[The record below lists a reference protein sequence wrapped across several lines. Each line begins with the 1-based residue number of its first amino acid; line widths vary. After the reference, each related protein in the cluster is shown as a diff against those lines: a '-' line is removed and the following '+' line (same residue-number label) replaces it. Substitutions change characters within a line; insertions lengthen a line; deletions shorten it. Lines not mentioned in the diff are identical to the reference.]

1 MVLSFD
7 YLYFGS
13 IIYVINYKMEFLEH
27 VESYLFFEV
36 RLTEIANLLLT
47 NVNLNK
53 VLVVHIV
60 IKVCFVGLNCGK
72 VSNA

>member
-1 MVLSFD
+1 
-7 YLYFGS
+7 
-13 IIYVINYKMEFLEH
+13 MEFLEH